1 MPKIAPKK
9 TKEPP
14 QAIQTKKGSRFWLRW
29 LFGLIALLILVLGA
43 ELAILTFQRTYA
55 QSVYPG
61 VRIGTKPFGGQRYL
75 DALLT
80 VESYIKDI
88 EARSI
93 EFKAGDKTITITPA
107 ALATDDPDLAYS
119 LITFDADQTVD
130 RAYAIGRSGSTWQ
143 RLSEQLRSRLFGLA
157 SPFVFEIDQTRLAA
171 SLTESVQSLETAAVE
186 AKYEIDSA
194 GQLTVVAEKNGERFD
209 LDTGLAQ
216 LESSLNSFVAPIQ
229 IGLNRVPVAASVSA
243 GDLTAIKDQA
253 QAVLDRAPY
262 QLKFTDG
269 QREITKNEL
278 AGWLTIR
285 KGQGAPQLGLNDQAR
300 LYLTELAATID
311 QPAQNG
317 RFEIKDGVVTEKSAG
332 ISGQLVDVEKT
343 SAALATAWLG
353 ATPVEANVVMA
364 SQPPDVTGVD
374 TSRLGQL
381 EILGT
386 GHSNFA
392 GSPKNRRHN
401 IATGAAALHGLLI
414 KPGEEFSLANALGPI
429 EASTGYLPELVIK
442 GDKTIPEYGGGLCQI
457 GTTTFRAAMAAGLP
471 ITERR
476 AHSYNVSYYLE
487 NGKPGTDATIYP
499 PHPDLRFTNDTGR
512 YILIQTRIEGSDIYF
527 DFWGTKDG
535 RTAERTTPRVW
546 DWVDPPPTKE
556 IVSTEL
562 SPGERKCTERAHRGV
577 KAEFSYTIKYADS
590 TVKEQTFR
598 SVYKPWQE
606 VCLVGA

>member
-1 MPKIAPKK
+1 M
-9 TKEPP
+9 E
-14 QAIQTKKGSRFWLRW
+14 G
-29 LFGLIALLILVLGA
+29 
-43 ELAILTFQRTYA
+43 
-55 QSVYPG
+55 
-61 VRIGTKPFGGQRYL
+61 RI
-75 DALLT
+75 
-80 VESYIKDI
+80 
-88 EARSI
+88 
-93 EFKAGDKTITITPA
+93 DK
-107 ALATDDPDLAYS
+107 
-119 LITFDADQTVD
+119 
-130 RAYAIGRSGSTWQ
+130 
-143 RLSEQLRSRLFGLA
+143 
-157 SPFVFEIDQTRLAA
+157 
-171 SLTESVQSLETAAVE
+171 
-186 AKYEIDSA
+186 
-194 GQLTVVAEKNGERFD
+194 
-209 LDTGLAQ
+209 
-216 LESSLNSFVAPIQ
+216 
-229 IGLNRVPVAASVSA
+229 
-243 GDLTAIKDQA
+243 
-253 QAVLDRAPY
+253 
-262 QLKFTDG
+262 
-269 QREITKNEL
+269 
-278 AGWLTIR
+278 
-285 KGQGAPQLGLNDQAR
+285 
-300 LYLTELAATID
+300 
-311 QPAQNG
+311 PAQNG